1 VSKNT
6 IWHQFAV
13 NQVAVEDWLKER
25 IAKINNDVV
34 DLLAE
39 RWGFY
44 ERTKESMELVAARQ
58 IGNRNDRKPVE
69 GFNDELNT
77 AVELRV
83 WAI

>member
-1 VSKNT
+1 MT
-6 IWHQFAV
+6 
-13 NQVAVEDWLKER
+13 VEDWLKEW

-58 IGNRNDRKPVE
+58 IGNRNDRKLVE
-69 GFNDELNT
+69 GFKDELDT

-83 WAI
+83 WAV

>member
-6 IWHQFAV
+6 ICHQFAV
-13 NQVAVEDWLKER
+13 NQVTVEDWLKER

-58 IGNRNDRKPVE
+58 IGNCNDRKLVE
-69 GFNDELNT
+69 GFNDELDT

-83 WAI
+83 WAV

>member
-6 IWHQFAV
+6 ICHQFAV
-13 NQVAVEDWLKER
+13 NQVPVEDWLKER
-25 IAKINNDVV
+25 IAIINNDVV

-58 IGNRNDRKPVE
+58 IGNRNDRKLVE
-69 GFNDELNT
+69 GFNDKLDT

-83 WAI
+83 WAA

>member
-6 IWHQFAV
+6 ICHQFAV
-13 NQVAVEDWLKER
+13 NQVTVEDWLKER

-58 IGNRNDRKPVE
+58 IGNRNDRKLVE
-69 GFNDELNT
+69 GFNDKLDT
-77 AVELRV
+77 AVEIRV
-83 WAI
+83 WAV

>member
-1 VSKNT
+1 MSKNT
-6 IWHQFAV
+6 IGHQFAV
-13 NQVAVEDWLKER
+13 NQVTVEDWLKEW

-58 IGNRNDRKPVE
+58 IGNRNDRKLVE
-69 GFNDELNT
+69 GFKDELDT

-83 WAI
+83 WAV

>member
-1 VSKNT
+1 MSKNT
-6 IWHQFAV
+6 IGHQFAV
-13 NQVAVEDWLKER
+13 NQVTVEDWLKEW

-58 IGNRNDRKPVE
+58 IGNRNDRKLVE
-69 GFNDELNT
+69 GSNDKLDT

-83 WAI
+83 WAV